1 MRGRTATVVGAGLVL
16 LLGAGGFLALDTDAR
31 RLLPGAP
38 DCTVTVGGREVG
50 LSSAQAMSAS
60 RTTARVVREGG
71 TLAAAAAAL
80 EPRLSATDRRLV
92 ASALTGR
99 APAALTCTQD
109 AVSGSGSGSSRLT
122 VSGLVPRAREVRR
135 ELDRVFGTQR
145 VGGFAP
151 GGVSSGHS
159 PGSKHYE
166 GRAVDVF
173 VRPVSAP
180 SRRHG
185 WALAQYLVAN
195 AGRLQVATVIFDGR
209 IWTARRS
216 FQGWRDYAPDT
227 HGRTRAV
234 AAVLEH
240 RDHVHVDVF

>member
-99 APAALTCTQD
+99 APAALD
-109 AVSGSGSGSSRLT
+109 VHAGRRL
-122 VSGLVPRAREVRR
+122 GLGERLLTADGERPRAAGE
-135 ELDRVFGTQR
+135 
-145 VGGFAP
+145 GGAP
-151 GGVSSGHS
+151 
-159 PGSKHYE
+159 
-166 GRAVDVF
+166 
-173 VRPVSAP
+173 
-180 SRRHG
+180 
-185 WALAQYLVAN
+185 
-195 AGRLQVATVIFDGR
+195 
-209 IWTARRS
+209 
-216 FQGWRDYAPDT
+216 
-227 HGRTRAV
+227 
-234 AAVLEH
+234 
-240 RDHVHVDVF
+240 